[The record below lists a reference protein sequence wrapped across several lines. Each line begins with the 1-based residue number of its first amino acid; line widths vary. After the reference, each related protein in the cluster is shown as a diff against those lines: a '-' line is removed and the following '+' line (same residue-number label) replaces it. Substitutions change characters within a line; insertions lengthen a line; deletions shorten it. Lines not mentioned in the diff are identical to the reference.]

1 MPTILLSND
10 DGIAAAGLEVL
21 EAITQ
26 KLTKDYW
33 VVAPEMEQ
41 SGAGHSLSLHAPV
54 RVREISK
61 KRYAVSGTPTDCVL
75 LALKEIIPKAS
86 LRGVTTT
93 KQSRRSKLDRH
104 ASLAMTVGIDL
115 VLSGVNRGS
124 NVGDDVTYSGTVAA
138 AMEATNLEVPAIAL
152 SQLYDEKHEIYWE
165 TAAHHAPAIIQKLV
179 KHGWPKGVFIN
190 LNFPACAP
198 KKVKGVRLCPQGK
211 RIVNVNLTGRL
222 DPKGRPYYWLGGER
236 DNTADK
242 PGVDIDLL
250 HKGYI
255 TITPISMDMTDYNVL
270 QAMQAAFVI
279 PVKAGIQS
287 F

>member
-1 MPTILLSND
+1 MRILLSND

-33 VVAPEMEQ
+33 VVAPETEQ

-75 LALKEIIPKAS
+75 LALKEIIPA
-86 LRGVTTT
+86 
-93 KQSRRSKLDRH
+93 KQK
-104 ASLAMTVGIDL
+104 IDL

-152 SQLYDEKHEIYWE
+152 SQLYDEKHEIYWD
-165 TAAHHAPAIIQKLV
+165 TAAHHAPAIIRKLV

-190 LNFPACAP
+190 LNFPACTP

-242 PGVDIDLL
+242 PGVDVDLL

-270 QAMQAAFVI
+270 QAMQASL
-279 PVKAGIQS
+279 G
-287 F
+287 

>member
-1 MPTILLSND
+1 
-10 DGIAAAGLEVL
+10 
-21 EAITQ
+21 
-26 KLTKDYW
+26 
-33 VVAPEMEQ
+33 
-41 SGAGHSLSLHAPV
+41 V

-75 LALKEIIPKAS
+75 LALKEIIPA
-86 LRGVTTT
+86 
-93 KQSRRSKLDRH
+93 KQK
-104 ASLAMTVGIDL
+104 IDL

-165 TAAHHAPAIIQKLV
+165 TAAHHAPAIIRKLV

-190 LNFPACAP
+190 LNFPACTP

-242 PGVDIDLL
+242 PGVDVDLL

-270 QAMQAAFVI
+270 QAMQASL
-279 PVKAGIQS
+279 G
-287 F
+287 